1 LTTQDDNEYILVYT
15 WGLYHL
21 SNNKI
26 LSPPLFSSSNE
37 IDIFSHEIANIISYP
52 NLSAKEY
59 FDRLNE
65 ISSFGVTHFLPG
77 GRTRIGKINIAG
89 KGCVSIVLKVRTKAK
104 ICALKIRRTDANR
117 HSMEREYYLHKIAN
131 SADVGPRLFQSS
143 KNLITMQFIDGL
155 SLVDWIRNNDITA
168 DEARNLAES
177 ILEQCY
183 RLDMEQIDHGQLS
196 CLNHHIIVSNNNDI
210 ANVID
215 FESSSTTRKPS
226 NVTTAAQSLFLSG
239 RISFRISQLVKVIQK
254 EKIIQLLK
262 TYKRN
267 PSRINFDNIMNIIC

>member
-1 LTTQDDNEYILVYT
+1 VYQ
-15 WGLYHL
+15 GLYSL
-21 SNNKI
+21 LNKHI
-26 LSPPLFSSSNE
+26 LSPPLHGSNE

-59 FDRLNE
+59 FDRLKE

-77 GRTRIGKINIAG
+77 GRTRIGKIIIAG
-89 KGCVSIVLKVRTKAK
+89 KGCVSIVLKVRTEDK
-104 ICALKIRRTDANR
+104 ICAMKIRRTDANR
-117 HSMEREYYLHKIAN
+117 YSMERESYLHKIAN
-131 SADVGPRLFQSS
+131 SADVGPRLFESS
-143 KNLITMQFIDGL
+143 KNLITMELVDGL
-155 SLVDWIRNNDITA
+155 SLIDWIRNDDITA

-183 RLDMEQIDHGQLS
+183 RLDLEQIDHGQLS
-196 CLNHHIIVSNNNDI
+196 CLNHHIIVSNNNNT

-239 RISFRISQLVKVIQK
+239 GISFRMNQLIKVTSK

-267 PSRINFDNIMNIIC
+267 PTRVNFDNIMNIFC